1 MIDSSM
7 GTDMKQTLAT
17 DLGQVHRVFSR
28 PVYAHEDH
36 KDELI
41 NKLKAQMSAGYP
53 TEVAGEG
60 NPTKSG
66 A

>member
-7 GTDMKQTLAT
+7 GADMTQTLG
-17 DLGQVHRVFSR
+17 LGQVCRVFSR

-41 NKLKAQMSAGYP
+41 NKLKSQMSAGYP

>member
-1 MIDSSM
+1 LELN
-7 GTDMKQTLAT
+7 TLC
-17 DLGQVHRVFSR
+17 LQVHRVFSR
-28 PVYAHEDH
+28 PVYAHDGH

-53 TEVAGEG
+53 TEVAGEA
-60 NPTKSG
+60 KAAKCG